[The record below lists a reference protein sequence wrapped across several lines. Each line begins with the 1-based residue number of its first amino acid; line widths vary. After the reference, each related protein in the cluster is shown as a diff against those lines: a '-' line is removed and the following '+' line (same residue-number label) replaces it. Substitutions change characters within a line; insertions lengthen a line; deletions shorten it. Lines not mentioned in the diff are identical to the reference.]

1 MEKIY
6 GWLQSFG
13 LKIYFVYILVH
24 EVEKEQR
31 NSLKNNE

>member
-13 LKIYFVYILVH
+13 LKIYFVHILVYG
-24 EVEKEQR
+24 VEKEQR